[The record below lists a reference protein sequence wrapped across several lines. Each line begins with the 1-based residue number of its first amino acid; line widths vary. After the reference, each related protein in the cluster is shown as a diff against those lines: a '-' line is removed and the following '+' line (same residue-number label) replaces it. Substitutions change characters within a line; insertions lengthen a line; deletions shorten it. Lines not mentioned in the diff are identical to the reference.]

1 MGAANHRLSSV
12 TTYPFNVMGGV
23 WRENSTPHIE
33 ELPHKGDTVIGSD
46 VWLGHE
52 CVIMPGVRLGE
63 GSIVAAYSVVTKSF
77 PPYSV
82 VGGNPAR
89 LIKKRFDDEMIEL
102 LLAFKWW
109 DKSPEEVTELL
120 PLLTSGDLSYVK
132 EGIRIRLSQNR

>member
-1 MGAANHRLSSV
+1 M
-12 TTYPFNVMGGV
+12 
-23 WRENSTPHIE
+23 
-33 ELPHKGDTVIGSD
+33 IGSD

-89 LIKKRFDDEMIEL
+89 LIKKRFDDEMN
-102 LLAFKWW
+102 FF
-109 DKSPEEVTELL
+109 
-120 PLLTSGDLSYVK
+120 
-132 EGIRIRLSQNR
+132 

>member
-52 CVIMPGVRLGE
+52 CVIMPGVRLRE

>member
-1 MGAANHRLSSV
+1 
-12 TTYPFNVMGGV
+12 
-23 WRENSTPHIE
+23 
-33 ELPHKGDTVIGSD
+33 
-46 VWLGHE
+46 
-52 CVIMPGVRLGE
+52 MPGVRLGE